1 MRMTSCFT
9 NPVDDRRPAV
19 AGASSDEPNASLA
32 EPILIFSP
40 AQATRCPL
48 RKNSKVNEVSA

>member
-1 MRMTSCFT
+1 MSVTSHL
-9 NPVDDRRPAV
+9 NDPADDRRPAV
-19 AGASSDEPNASLA
+19 AGAASDEPHASLA
-32 EPILIFSP
+32 GATLIFSP